1 MRSNRQ
7 IKKFSKQAMEILI
20 RDFGYKA
27 SDFTL
32 EGSYRYRRR
41 WPLIWTY
48 WTAPCYWY
56 GESEAYP
63 STVRLTEVLVD
74 ATIDAETGLSQQN
87 RALKRMGVRRRI
99 ALARKLVA
107 KKGQNK

>member
-32 EGSYRYRRR
+32 ETSYYHRGK
-41 WPLIWTY
+41 WPLVWTY
-48 WTAPCYWY
+48 WTAPCYFR
-56 GESEAYP
+56 GKSDTYP
-63 STVRLTEVLVD
+63 ATVLLTEVLVD
-74 ATIDAETGLSQQN
+74 TTIDVETGLNRQN
-87 RALKRMGVRRRI
+87 RALKRMGVRLRI

-107 KKGQNK
+107 KKGGA